1 LGLPE
6 VADIPDSARQDPAFR
21 RTGGKVAGR
30 DGCRVPLPW
39 DRDGSA
45 YGFSRTDSADPPAP
59 PWLPQPAGW
68 GERSVA
74 AQDGDPDS
82 FLTLYRQALR
92 IRRRHPA
99 LGTGSGRG
107 NAMEW
112 LNAPADAL
120 YFTRDPGFACLANL
134 GKAPLR
140 LPEFREVLL
149 ASGPLIPGAT
159 GLSDGSLP
167 PDTAVWLSR

>member
-1 LGLPE
+1 
-6 VADIPDSARQDPAFR
+6 
-21 RTGGKVAGR
+21 VAGR

-39 DRDGSA
+39 NRDGFS
-45 YGFSRTDSADPPAP
+45 YGFSRTDSGSTPAP

-92 IRRRHPA
+92 IRREHPA
-99 LGTGSGRG
+99 LGIGSAGPSSTVPG
-107 NAMEW
+107 TMEW
-112 LNAPADAL
+112 QAAPDDAL
-120 YFTRDPGFACLANL
+120 YFTRDPGFAFFANL
-134 GKAPLR
+134 GTAPLR

-149 ASGPLIPGAT
+149 ASGPLLPGPA
-159 GLSDGSLP
+159 GLPGSSGLAGGSLP
-167 PDTAVWLSR
+167 PDTAVWLGL